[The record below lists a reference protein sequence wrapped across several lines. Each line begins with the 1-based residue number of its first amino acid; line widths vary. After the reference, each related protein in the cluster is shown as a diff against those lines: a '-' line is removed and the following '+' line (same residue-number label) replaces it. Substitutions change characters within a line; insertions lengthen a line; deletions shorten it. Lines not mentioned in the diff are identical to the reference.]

1 LKLTKG
7 ENMKYIIIKKWK
19 MRGAKASYYLEEVT
33 DSIEEANRKLS
44 AHNVLKRDEN
54 DSFYIVPF
62 NEEVLVLD
70 KLAS

>member
-1 LKLTKG
+1 
-7 ENMKYIIIKKWK
+7 

-33 DSIEEANRKLS
+33 DSIEEANKKLS

-54 DSFYIVPF
+54 DSFYVVPF
-62 NEEVLVLD
+62 NEDVLVLN